1 MDIAR
6 SPPRFRLRRSHIALR
21 VAALTVSVVA
31 IAALGLG
38 RAGPPG
44 GGRSSPWIGTAE
56 RGQMLREIHAGGV
69 LVPRDT
75 RWMAA
80 GARATL
86 QQVTVQADTVIL
98 RMLNPE
104 LLANHEKAAAA
115 LAGADVAV
123 AAMRT
128 SLASQLLDQQ
138 AVQARATSDWRIAE
152 VKNQAYERAHVAG
165 VISALALRESRIT
178 EEQQHRRA
186 DIERQRVAASRQN
199 MAAQLRAAQAR
210 SDEVASTLAIAQ
222 QQVAALEVRAGID
235 GI

>member
-38 RAGPPG
+38 APAP

-152 VKNQAYERAHVAG
+152 VKKIRPMSVHTSPG
-165 VISALALRESRIT
+165 
-178 EEQQHRRA
+178 
-186 DIERQRVAASRQN
+186 
-199 MAAQLRAAQAR
+199 
-210 SDEVASTLAIAQ
+210 
-222 QQVAALEVRAGID
+222 
-235 GI
+235 